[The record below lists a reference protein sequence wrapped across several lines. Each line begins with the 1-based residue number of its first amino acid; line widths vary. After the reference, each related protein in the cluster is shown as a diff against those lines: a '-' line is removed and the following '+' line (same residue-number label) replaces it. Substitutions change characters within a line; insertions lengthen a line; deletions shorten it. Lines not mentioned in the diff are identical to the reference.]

1 MFNISKWV
9 PGSYPIPFFQTWKC
23 KNSAVTTESDHFD
36 QLTHAGLSSVLFDC
50 VHHNLRVN
58 RVGIDCIHYLFN
70 DDSCRDFLAITF
82 PPDVVYA
89 YDELIPSAFRAD
101 LWRYC
106 ILYMFGGVY
115 MDIKYKW
122 CGGGGG
128 GGDVITIRNVVDR
141 WLNGGSGGGSG
152 GGSAPLRRWGFR
164 PPATDSDGG
173 GGVDGGDSADGGADG
188 CVSVD
193 HNNSMLVLERDSPG
207 LWPEGH
213 FGIHNAFIISK
224 PKNRLFF
231 ECIRQI
237 VSYSKSKI
245 VYPLGVLGRC
255 CPTLPLF
262 ITGPGLLGDVWR
274 KMHSRNGGDIA
285 SASASASA
293 CLGNYALMAQY
304 FRLFYQGNGV
314 IGYFYDNDVYC
325 ILLRVCDN
333 IGYNPPD
340 HYTILWASGIVWR

>member
-23 KNSAVTTESDHFD
+23 KNSAVTTESDRFD
-36 QLTHAGLSSVLFDC
+36 QLTHAGLSSVLFNC
-50 VHHNLRVN
+50 IHHNLRVN

-70 DDSCRDFLAITF
+70 DNSCREFLAITF

-89 YDELIPSAFRAD
+89 YDKLIPSAFRAD

-122 CGGGGG
+122 CGDGGGDG
-128 GGDVITIRNVVDR
+128 DGDVITIRNVVDR
-141 WLNGGSGGGSG
+141 WLIMSS
-152 GGSAPLRRWGFR
+152 
-164 PPATDSDGG
+164 
-173 GGVDGGDSADGGADG
+173 GADVG
-188 CVSVD
+188 VGGD
-193 HNNSMLVLERDSPG
+193 HNNSMLVLERDAPG

-237 VSYSKSKI
+237 VSYSKSNI
-245 VYPLGVLGRC
+245 VYPLGSLGSC

-285 SASASASA
+285 SA
-293 CLGNYALMAQY
+293 CLGNYALMVQY
-304 FRLFYQGNGV
+304 FRLFYHGNGV
-314 IGYFYDNDVYC
+314 IGYFYDNDAYC
-325 ILLRVCDN
+325 ILLRVCDD